1 MRISDWSSDVCSSD
15 LLRQTTNPAT
25 LGFNF
30 PGLPKLIGPYSV
42 FDARIKASQKLI
54 DFAAA
59 AELSGAEFGARAAAA
74 QADASRQ
81 AIASRPALAYIPV
94 LGNEQMLA
102 SSEVDQGPA
111 HHLLTLSRDPRK
123 ADIASCVAVAR
134 AETDVDPDRDA

>member
-59 AELSGAEFGARAAAA
+59 AELSGAEFAARAAAA
-74 QADASRQ
+74 QADASRE
-81 AIASRPALAYIPV
+81 AIARRAALAYIQV
-94 LGNEQMLA
+94 LGNKQMLA
-102 SSEVDQGPA
+102 SA
-111 HHLLTLSRDPRK
+111 HADPGLAPDLLTMSRHQQKDGHP
-123 ADIASCVAVAR
+123 SCHAV
-134 AETDVDPDRDA
+134 P

>member
-54 DFAAA
+54 DFAVA

-74 QADASRQ
+74 QADASPD
-81 AIASRPALAYIPV
+81 AIASRPALAYIQV
-94 LGNEQMLA
+94 LGNDQMLA
-102 SSEVDQGPA
+102 CA
-111 HHLLTLSRDPRK
+111 HTDLGLVNDLLIIGSVTCLTSFT
-123 ADIASCVAVAR
+123 I
-134 AETDVDPDRDA
+134 

>member
-74 QADASRQ
+74 QADASRE
-81 AIASRPALAYIPV
+81 AIASRAALAYIQV

-102 SSEVDQGPA
+102 SA
-111 HHLLTLSRDPRK
+111 HTALGLPHDLLTLSREPQK
-123 ADIASCVAVAR
+123 AGITSGGHAPR
-134 AETDVDPDRDA
+134 AETDRKEGV